1 MNRSII
7 IAVFAFFLVVLNL
20 HAADDWGVSVKS
32 GELWKLPKDEIVKKY
47 LMSKKYSNI
56 DQNRMRILT
65 EDGITIGGLSPR
77 ELELTWKDDHLESV
91 CVMVYNKGDDGP
103 VDKVVFDKKLADAVK
118 ALETVAGMPGK
129 AKKVPKREVAVEI
142 KAWEWALPDDGGVI
156 VLESSCTRKK
166 KSFTAEFIK
175 LTMGCSSE
183 AVERGDARDA
193 LNRSKLKGHI
203 VKEDSAVRIEG
214 IPMVDQGQKGYCVPA
229 TASRV
234 FAYYG
239 MDGVDQHAL
248 AALCGSSGASGTS
261 PLAMLEALKEIG
273 SKFHV
278 KIEEIDKRD
287 AWYSWIEAYDKIAK
301 KMKAKM
307 LGAADPSSAWN
318 AADREILRKTRAGK
332 PNQVEKWMKPIRKNI
347 DQGVPVLWSVEL
359 GIFDE
364 PVYVPQSRGGHMRL
378 IIGYD
383 NAKKTIFFSDSWG
396 ARHELKEMPAADACA
411 MTKQRY
417 VLKLSR

>member
-1 MNRSII
+1 MNQRII
-7 IAVFAFFLVVLNL
+7 IGIFALFALVLNL
-20 HAADDWGVSVKS
+20 PAADDWGIPIKS
-32 GELWKLPKDEIVKKY
+32 GELWKLPKNEISSKY
-47 LMSKKYSNI
+47 LMGKKYSNI

-65 EDGITIGGLSPR
+65 EGRISIGGLVPR
-77 ELELTWKDDHLESV
+77 ELELTWKDEHLESV
-91 CVMVYNKGDDGP
+91 CIMVYNKGDDGS
-103 VDKVVFDKKLADAVK
+103 VDKVTFDKKLEEAQK
-118 ALETVAGMPGK
+118 ALESVAGMPGK
-129 AKKVPKREVAVEI
+129 AKKMPKRETAVEI
-142 KAWEWALPDDGGVI
+142 KAWEWILPDDGGVI

-175 LTMGCSSE
+175 LTMGCNAE

-193 LNRSKLKGHI
+193 LNRSKLKSHI
-203 VKEDSAVRIEG
+203 VKENNDVRIEG

-287 AWYSWIEAYDKIAK
+287 AWYSWMEAYDKIAK
-301 KMKAKM
+301 KMKGKM
-307 LGAADPSSAWN
+307 LGGADPSSAWN
-318 AADREILRKTRAGK
+318 AADRDILRKARAGK
-332 PNQVEKWMKPIRKNI
+332 ANQVEKWMKPIRKNI
-347 DQGVPVLWSVEL
+347 DLGVPVLWSVEL

-378 IIGYD
+378 IIGYND
-383 NAKKTIFFSDSWG
+383 KKKTIFFSDSWG
-396 ARHELKEMPAADACA
+396 ANHALKEMPAADACA